1 MGGVLVA
8 LVEILSSIEKICG
21 SLVET
26 LGFNHAP
33 DTMKTNKRNENQK
46 NERNLF
52 LNVIFLQCYND
63 YI

>member
-8 LVEILSSIEKICG
+8 LVESILSSIEKICG

-33 DTMKTNKRNENQK
+33 DAMKTN
-46 NERNLF
+46 
-52 LNVIFLQCYND
+52 
-63 YI
+63 